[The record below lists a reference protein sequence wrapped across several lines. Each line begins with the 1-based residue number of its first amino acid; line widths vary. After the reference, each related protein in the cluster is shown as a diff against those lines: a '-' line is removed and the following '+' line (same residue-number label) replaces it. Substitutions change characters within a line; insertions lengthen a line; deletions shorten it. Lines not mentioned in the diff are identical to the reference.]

1 MFEPNRGPQAIRAE
15 RLLRSEGQSLIRT
28 FFGCSMSQRGRKRP
42 FSKRASVGLG
52 VAFRS
57 IPCQIWQRDLCIAG
71 IWPARTSVDGRVFM
85 GPAESY
91 FGRASLPAA
100 LVRRCDLSHSVSS
113 CSLHEVL
120 EVVQLVHRHRV
131 AARLALC
138 SFPFY
143 GRRIWGA
150 FLPFRIFRI
159 GCCFEYFDL

>member
-1 MFEPNRGPQAIRAE
+1 
-15 RLLRSEGQSLIRT
+15 
-28 FFGCSMSQRGRKRP
+28 
-42 FSKRASVGLG
+42 
-52 VAFRS
+52 
-57 IPCQIWQRDLCIAG
+57 
-71 IWPARTSVDGRVFM
+71 M

-91 FGRASLPAA
+91 FGRASLPVA

-120 EVVQLVHRHRV
+120 EVVQPVHRHRV
-131 AARLALC
+131 AARLAGC

-150 FLPFRIFRI
+150 YLPFRIFRI